1 MGGGCGPEM
10 IERDRMGTRRS
21 AAKRQRTA
29 PPDVPV
35 VMPAHT
41 PGNSLSSPDS
51 HHRGRLNN
59 SKVGASLSGSHRL
72 CGGGA
77 GYGVDMDLF
86 DEDNGVGASGEDKGS
101 CILEDRTAEESLA
114 SLVRQKEDGNEEGE
128 RERRKIESKGSA
140 HDNVTD
146 RFSHNATTSST
157 HDETGPNHPA
167 WEPDA
172 LDNEA
177 GGEVSLTNEPLVA
190 PDSED
195 EQDMLEPFGGDINI
209 GMMGAPADMNE
220 NIPDFEHV
228 SDREAKD
235 KARDSA
241 AKHSKCHAESPS
253 ANDCQV
259 SERERM
265 VAFAMGMHTRLGKN
279 SLVCTLNSNILHS
292 ILVCDLIVG
301 PTRHFSSLHKALRS
315 GHASCATV
323 VRVRIEPGVYGVDFE
338 AQVKDRM
345 SLHVCPVPG
354 SAPGSVILSSHSG
367 RPLLR
372 VANSEA
378 FVTVQGIHFV
388 SSCNRAATELQPS
401 DSPHASTTK
410 QRCIWVTDG
419 KLVLR
424 DCTVSSQAGIG
435 ICVIKDGLV
444 RCERC
449 TVSDCGF
456 VGVAATKGGRAE
468 VVDGCQVVCV
478 LCVRVSVCVC
488 VMCVCVC
495 VLP

>member
-1 MGGGCGPEM
+1 MLQPF
-10 IERDRMGTRRS
+10 
-21 AAKRQRTA
+21 
-29 PPDVPV
+29 
-35 VMPAHT
+35 
-41 PGNSLSSPDS
+41 
-51 HHRGRLNN
+51 
-59 SKVGASLSGSHRL
+59 
-72 CGGGA
+72 
-77 GYGVDMDLF
+77 GVDINM
-86 DEDNGVGASGEDKGS
+86 GMTG
-101 CILEDRTAEESLA
+101 
-114 SLVRQKEDGNEEGE
+114 
-128 RERRKIESKGSA
+128 A
-140 HDNVTD
+140 HDEMD
-146 RFSHNATTSST
+146 
-157 HDETGPNHPA
+157 
-167 WEPDA
+167 
-172 LDNEA
+172 
-177 GGEVSLTNEPLVA
+177 
-190 PDSED
+190 
-195 EQDMLEPFGGDINI
+195 
-209 GMMGAPADMNE
+209 E
-220 NIPDFEHV
+220 NIVDFTPEI
-228 SDREAKD
+228 KD
-235 KARDSA
+235 KARDIA

-253 ANDCQV
+253 ANDCEV

-323 VRVRIEPGVYGVDFE
+323 VRVSIEPGVYSVDFE
-338 AQVKDRM
+338 AQVKHRM
-345 SLHVCPVPG
+345 RLHVCPVPG

-401 DSPHASTTK
+401 DSPHPSTTK

-435 ICVIKDGLV
+435 ICVLKDGLV

-449 TVSDCGF
+449 ILSDCGF

-478 LCVRVSVCVC
+478 CVC
-488 VMCVCVC
+488 TCV
-495 VLP
+495 